1 MTTPPS
7 TNSNEPVSLDTGIAA
22 WRVLFRMLAGF
33 SALFCF
39 AFWAAAGWN
48 TRWTKTQIAVKQS
61 DVITGIEF
69 ITYKKHFMPGVE
81 LLALGVG
88 ISVALF
94 ALTFIRRSRDCPTL
108 RSA

>member
-1 MTTPPS
+1 MTNPPAPS
-7 TNSNEPVSLDTGIAA
+7 VNPPVSPNAGIAA

-33 SALFCF
+33 IALFCF

-48 TRWTKTQIAVKQS
+48 LGWTKTQIAVKQI
-61 DVITGIEF
+61 DAITGIEF

-94 ALTFIRRSRDCPTL
+94 AVTFLRRA
-108 RSA
+108 RSHT

>member
-1 MTTPPS
+1 MTTPTSPCAN
-7 TNSNEPVSLDTGIAA
+7 TPVSPHAGIAA

-33 SALFCF
+33 IALFCF

-48 TRWTKTQIAVKQS
+48 LGWTKTQIAVKQI
-61 DVITGIEF
+61 DAITGIEF

-88 ISVALF
+88 LSVALF
-94 ALTFIRRSRDCPTL
+94 AVTFLRRAR
-108 RSA
+108 A